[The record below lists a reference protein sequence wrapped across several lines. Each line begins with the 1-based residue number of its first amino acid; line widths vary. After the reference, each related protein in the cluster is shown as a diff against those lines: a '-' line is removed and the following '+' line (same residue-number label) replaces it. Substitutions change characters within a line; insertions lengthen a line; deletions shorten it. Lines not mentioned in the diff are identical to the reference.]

1 MGIVIFPDV
10 VGRSGEMKTY
20 IIDYVVGNTY
30 KVKKVK
36 AETVE
41 QAIKKARVK
50 SIVDINIEE
59 YIVKDKYQLRDF

>member
-1 MGIVIFPDV
+1 M
-10 VGRSGEMKTY
+10 TY

-30 KVKKVK
+30 KVKRIE

-41 QAIKKARVK
+41 QAIKKSRLTS

-59 YIVKDKYQLRDF
+59 FEVKDKHQLRDF

>member
-1 MGIVIFPDV
+1 
-10 VGRSGEMKTY
+10 MKTY

-30 KVKKVK
+30 KVKKIK

-41 QAIKKARVK
+41 QAIKKARVNK